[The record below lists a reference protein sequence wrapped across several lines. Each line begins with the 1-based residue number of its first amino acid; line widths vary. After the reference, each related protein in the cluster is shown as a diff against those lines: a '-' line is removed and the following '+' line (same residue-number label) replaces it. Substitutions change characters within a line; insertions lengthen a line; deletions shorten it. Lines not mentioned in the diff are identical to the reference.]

1 MGSYPRMGDGTVM
14 TELVLRSS
22 DEIRLRNAAAAVH
35 LMVAAEHRRAGLPDP
50 DPY

>member
-1 MGSYPRMGDGTVM
+1 MGSYPRMGDGAVM

-22 DEIRLRNAAAAVH
+22 DSARLDAAAQAVH
-35 LMVAAEHRRAGLPDP
+35 AMVAEAHSKAGLPAP

>member
-1 MGSYPRMGDGTVM
+1 MGSYPRMGDGAVM

-22 DEIRLRNAAAAVH
+22 DPVPLEAAAKAVH
-35 LMVAAEHRRAGLPDP
+35 AMVAQAHSKAGLPEP

>member
-22 DEIRLRNAAAAVH
+22 DEARLREAANAVH
-35 LMVAAEHRRAGLPDP
+35 AMVAEQHSKAGLPAP